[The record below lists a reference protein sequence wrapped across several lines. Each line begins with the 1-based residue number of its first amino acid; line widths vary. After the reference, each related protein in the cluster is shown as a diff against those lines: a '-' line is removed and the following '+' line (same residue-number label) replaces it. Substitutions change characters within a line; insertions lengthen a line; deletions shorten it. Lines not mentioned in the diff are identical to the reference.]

1 MCMLPF
7 LTLAMLHTDY
17 LLSYNVLTLD
27 YRLIVFLNQDK
38 QRKEGMK
45 LRVTRSG
52 MEVLVFSTAIYIT
65 LLLVYD
71 YGDGLFDS

>member
-1 MCMLPF
+1 MLPF